1 MPSSFVWS
9 VLALLLAPGLARA
22 ASTLNFPKLAFE
34 NDRYTGVAIANPS
47 SQDASVT
54 LTAYGAGGQPLAG
67 AGFVNPVA
75 LTIKANQQI
84 AKLTTELFGTGLAAT
99 TIGWLQATSA
109 TDGLTGFF
117 LFLDGR
123 VTLLDGADLPPPA
136 QKLAFHRVR
145 VASGYSTEIDIVNPS
160 SAAANVQAE
169 LVSAG
174 VPRVPKLFT
183 IPAKG
188 MTRVDAATFFDVNDV
203 SAAAYV
209 LVQCDVEIAGIEF
222 VTNPAGELLGLNGR
236 RASEQLD
243 RLAFPQLA
251 VLGGYTTELGVIN
264 YSASPVILTI
274 TALRPSGEL
283 YDTADLKNNPVTRTL
298 GGGESLRE
306 DLQTMF
312 GFAGGTTLTGW
323 VEVKSTADAINGYL
337 TYGIPASGAAAAV
350 TTASQGRT
358 RALFSHIATSGYF
371 TGVAALNAG
380 ALAANIRIV
389 ALRPTGEVLGSY
401 DGVLQPGERIA
412 KLVGTSELIPEAANQ
427 NGGLIWVK
435 SDLPIFLASVF
446 GSTEVLSNVPPQDAP
461 DTYNPD
467 AGIAALKMKP
477 PLAIL
482 RPGQAQVFQ
491 VEGVGGVL
499 QWKVNG
505 AAGGQTSTGT
515 VTASGIFTAPPTVPS
530 RQVATITGET
540 SQQAAGASVDVLDKT
555 TLVGGLRVVQSV
567 AYLESLSKLYA
578 AEFTALGSFTGLLPE
593 TAAVENGNSQISE
606 VAAGGAKTTVAT
618 WSGENIAK
626 LLSFHAVDGREYL
639 LASGQIGGRI
649 IRFDPVTRQ
658 SRDVVTGLNEPSALV
673 FDPPTGD
680 LLVAEKDKVTTVA
693 RSVIEAGLSPAA
705 AAPGDRED
713 PTYAAPGRRDALPAS
728 IPASGAAGV
737 AVNRCARRLYFTLP
751 ADGLLVEYDP
761 ATGKLRTVLSGL
773 RNPGALLGVYRKGS
787 SCPNG
792 FHLLLSERGLDRT
805 LLVFPR
811 DGTFVEWLSFTGIRD
826 FLFLPRGN
834 PFTPREG
841 ILVGENAGS
850 VGSLALVRVSDLYD
864 SSPPNPPDLEETG
877 GEPKADVAVT
887 GSAQPEPVAVGATLT
902 YTITVINKGPAAASS
917 ITLTDRL
924 PGALAFVSATS
935 PQGTCAN
942 VRGTVACSLGSLGLN
957 RQAVVTLRVTVN
969 GRPADGVVTSTVA
982 VTARE
987 IDPDVSNNTT
997 SARTT
1002 VLSATGT
1009 TLQVTTQAAVW
1020 TAGAANTLTV
1030 TARDASGGVLT
1041 SYRGS
1046 VRFTSTDASATL
1058 PPSYTFTAA
1067 DAGTHTF
1074 AGVTLRTAG
1083 SQALTATDTT
1093 FASVT
1098 GSRTV
1103 SVGAADASSFQI
1115 TLPSSV
1121 AAGASATVT
1130 VTAVD
1135 LWGNVAIA
1143 YTGTVRFT
1151 SSDPGAVLP
1160 ADYAFTSS
1168 DAGVHTFPNG
1178 LTLKTAGTQNIK
1190 VSDTV
1195 VAFLAGTQ
1203 TVTVTAAPGASR

>member
-1 MPSSFVWS
+1 MPSFV
-9 VLALLLAPGLARA
+9 PAR
-22 ASTLNFPKLAFE
+22 
-34 NDRYTGVAIANPS
+34 
-47 SQDASVT
+47 
-54 LTAYGAGGQPLAG
+54 
-67 AGFVNPVA
+67 
-75 LTIKANQQI
+75 
-84 AKLTTELFGTGLAAT
+84 
-99 TIGWLQATSA
+99 
-109 TDGLTGFF
+109 
-117 LFLDGR
+117 
-123 VTLLDGADLPPPA
+123 
-136 QKLAFHRVR
+136 
-145 VASGYSTEIDIVNPS
+145 
-160 SAAANVQAE
+160 
-169 LVSAG
+169 
-174 VPRVPKLFT
+174 
-183 IPAKG
+183 
-188 MTRVDAATFFDVNDV
+188 
-203 SAAAYV
+203 
-209 LVQCDVEIAGIEF
+209 
-222 VTNPAGELLGLNGR
+222 R
-236 RASEQLD
+236 RRS
-243 RLAFPQLA
+243 RL
-251 VLGGYTTELGVIN
+251 
-264 YSASPVILTI
+264 
-274 TALRPSGEL
+274 
-283 YDTADLKNNPVTRTL
+283 
-298 GGGESLRE
+298 
-306 DLQTMF
+306 
-312 GFAGGTTLTGW
+312 
-323 VEVKSTADAINGYL
+323 
-337 TYGIPASGAAAAV
+337 
-350 TTASQGRT
+350 
-358 RALFSHIATSGYF
+358 
-371 TGVAALNAG
+371 
-380 ALAANIRIV
+380 
-389 ALRPTGEVLGSY
+389 
-401 DGVLQPGERIA
+401 
-412 KLVGTSELIPEAANQ
+412 
-427 NGGLIWVK
+427 
-435 SDLPIFLASVF
+435 
-446 GSTEVLSNVPPQDAP
+446 
-461 DTYNPD
+461 
-467 AGIAALKMKP
+467 
-477 PLAIL
+477 
-482 RPGQAQVFQ
+482 
-491 VEGVGGVL
+491 EGVGGAL

-942 VRGTVACSLGSLGLN
+942 VRGTVECSLGSLGLN

-1009 TLQVTTQAAVW
+1009 TLQVTTAAAVLDRRRGEHADGHG
-1020 TAGAANTLTV
+1020 AGRFGRRAHELPREREV
-1030 TARDASGGVLT
+1030 HVDRRERDAASQLYVHGGRCRHPHVRRGHAPDRGEPGADRDRHDLRVGDGKPDRERWRGRCELVSDHAAVFGRRWGERDRYGDGRGPLGQRGDRLHGNRALHVERPGRRPSRRLRFHVERRRRPHLPEWSDPEDRRYPEHQGERHGGRLPGRNPDGDGNRSPGRQPLKSFT
-1041 SYRGS
+1041 SY
-1046 VRFTSTDASATL
+1046 
-1058 PPSYTFTAA
+1058 
-1067 DAGTHTF
+1067 
-1074 AGVTLRTAG
+1074 
-1083 SQALTATDTT
+1083 Q
-1093 FASVT
+1093 
-1098 GSRTV
+1098 
-1103 SVGAADASSFQI
+1103 
-1115 TLPSSV
+1115 
-1121 AAGASATVT
+1121 
-1130 VTAVD
+1130 
-1135 LWGNVAIA
+1135 
-1143 YTGTVRFT
+1143 
-1151 SSDPGAVLP
+1151 
-1160 ADYAFTSS
+1160 
-1168 DAGVHTFPNG
+1168 
-1178 LTLKTAGTQNIK
+1178 
-1190 VSDTV
+1190 
-1195 VAFLAGTQ
+1195 
-1203 TVTVTAAPGASR
+1203 